1 MAIVTNIGPERTK
14 TISSKKHSQTSCT
27 YLMGERDGNPI
38 IHLIT
43 TGSAD
48 REKVGETSQ
57 TLQFD
62 EKAAKELFDILRREF
77 DF

>member
-1 MAIVTNIGPERTK
+1 
-14 TISSKKHSQTSCT
+14 
-27 YLMGERDGNPI
+27 MGERQGRPF

-43 TGSAD
+43 TGSVN

-62 EKAAKELFDILRREF
+62 EKAAKELFDILKHEF
-77 DF
+77 GF

>member
-1 MAIVTNIGPERTK
+1 MAIVTSIGPERMK
-14 TISSKKHSQTSCT
+14 TISSKTHSLTSCT
-27 YLMGERDGNPI
+27 YLMGERQGRPF

-43 TGSAD
+43 TGSVN

-62 EKAAKELFDILRREF
+62 EKAAKELFDILKHEF
-77 DF
+77 GF